1 MTQPLISKWEVTV
14 VHNDMWIF
22 GVFNFNRNWS
32 FFKSLTYKLKWLLR
46 ATNKKNSSW
55 TFFMKHFFGKSASNY
70 HLTHRKMHNIQM
82 YIKFSVLCWF
92 LSFSLRVNLY
102 HKCPVTRANDP
113 QFGHNGFVIQIIIQ
127 QIIHLI
133 TPERVANSNTYSS
146 QGGKV
151 TESVHGVKRG
161 SR

>member
-1 MTQPLISKWEVTV
+1 
-14 VHNDMWIF
+14 
-22 GVFNFNRNWS
+22 
-32 FFKSLTYKLKWLLR
+32 
-46 ATNKKNSSW
+46 
-55 TFFMKHFFGKSASNY
+55 MKQFFGKPASNY

-92 LSFSLRVNLY
+92 LSFSLQVNLH

-133 TPERVANSNTYSS
+133 TPERVANSNTYKEPGRQSNWKCTWS
-146 QGGKV
+146 EEGIKVGGWQYVPLLQEAAIKRFY
-151 TESVHGVKRG
+151 TETFESWRLETNANYLNVFEGQIILCELGG
-161 SR
+161 SLHLWSR